1 MDTDSR
7 LEHLVRLFDGAHSL
21 TWLSAILH
29 KAALEH
35 GFDRSIE
42 STLRWGGLT
51 KEEFDHIKPI
61 FLDRLKNV
69 DSETLKEAPYFFS
82 VLCNWYWLGGKV
94 DARECVRTHS
104 SDDKDFVELLELM
117 HSRLVHYP
125 GGEFRDYLDD
135 DKVKMF
141 FSSVHGGFV
150 LNWH

>member
-1 MDTDSR
+1 M
-7 LEHLVRLFDGAHSL
+7 
-21 TWLSAILH
+21 
-29 KAALEH
+29 
-35 GFDRSIE
+35 
-42 STLRWGGLT
+42 
-51 KEEFDHIKPI
+51 
-61 FLDRLKNV
+61 KNV

-94 DARECVRTHS
+94 DAREWVRTHS

-141 FSSVHGGFV
+141 FSSVDDVKERLRSISSDSTDPKLSYRAESMLTSVCSGAPTAKHE
-150 LNWH
+150 N